1 MVGRVDAIVVGAG
14 IGGLAAAA
22 ALRRAGWR
30 VRVLESAPELG
41 EVGAGLVVTVN
52 GYRSAQLI
60 GAAERIRQRGYDVRA
75 AGTRRWDG
83 KWLLKAPDGGR
94 VTTMTGIHRQRLHA
108 ALAEV
113 LDAELVTDARVT
125 SVDPGTPDGQRAR
138 VTWESSDGTHSAE
151 ADLVVGADGLRSVTR
166 ACVADRSLK
175 YSGFS
180 CWRAVARDTTVDD
193 TFAMTYGPNAEFG
206 VLRISADEVYW
217 YGYVAMPS
225 GRSITDELDAVRE
238 YFAPWAPDVRA
249 LTAATDEVI
258 RHDVWLLDRPLPRYT
273 SGRVVLI
280 GDAAHPM
287 LPTLG
292 QGANS
297 ALEDAVSVGLLIPAG
312 TDLAAGLRTYESA
325 RYRRTQT
332 IVRHSAW
339 MGRVGA
345 AVGPRG
351 QWLRNL
357 MLQLTPPG
365 AALRNGTR
373 IFNWSPPGSFGPEPV
388 DGR

>member
-1 MVGRVDAIVVGAG
+1 MDEAIVVGGG

-22 ALRRAGWR
+22 ALGRAGWR

-41 EVGAGLVVTVN
+41 EVGAGLVVTIN
-52 GYRSAQLI
+52 GHRSAQVI
-60 GAAERIRQRGYDVRA
+60 GAAERIRRSGYDVRA

-83 KWLLKAPDGGR
+83 KWLLRAPDGGD
-94 VTTMTGIHRQRLHA
+94 TMMTGIHRQRLHA
-108 ALAEV
+108 ALADV
-113 LDAELVTDARVT
+113 QNAELLTDARVT
-125 SVDPGTPDGQRAR
+125 SVKPGTPDGERAR
-138 VTWESSDGTHSAE
+138 VHWESTDGSHSAE
-151 ADLVVGADGLRSVTR
+151 ADLVVGADGLRSITR
-166 ACVADRSLK
+166 DGVAARSLK

-206 VLRISADEVYW
+206 ALRISADEVYW

-225 GRSITDELDAVRE
+225 GRPIGDEVRAVRQ
-238 YFAPWAPDVRA
+238 YFAAWAPHVRA
-249 LTAATDEVI
+249 LTETTDDVI
-258 RHDVWLLDRPLPRYT
+258 RHDVWLLDRPLPSYT

-297 ALEDAVSVGLLIPAG
+297 ALEDAVTVGLLIPAG
-312 TDLAAGLRTYESA
+312 GDLAAGLKKYDAA
-325 RYRRTQT
+325 RYRRTQR

-345 AVGPRG
+345 EIGPRG

-357 MLQLTPPG
+357 MLRLTPPR

-373 IFNWSPPGSFGPEPV
+373 IFEWSPPGSFGAEAV
-388 DGR
+388 DDR